1 MFGKRILNVEVYGD
15 QTIYGI
21 KNFKDSIVVPENSLY
36 CYQIADIGTFITD
49 KNFVTLTTLDMT
61 LALYSTISSPT
72 FSGTV
77 TFIDTS
83 VQPNT
88 TSTIKDYLKIAT
100 AADSYLTK
108 SNASSTYLTQT
119 NAASTYL
126 SQSSASTTYLTISNA
141 ASAYLSQSSA
151 STNYLTI
158 TNAATTYATKATPTF
173 SGTVTFIDTSVTP
186 NTTTTIN
193 NYLLETAANNTYLKK
208 AMQQVLIYHKRMHL
222 LLI

>member
-49 KNFVTLTTLDMT
+49 KNFVTLTTLNT
-61 LALYSTISSPT
+61 KLALYATISSPT

-88 TSTIKDYLKIAT
+88 TSTIKDYLKITT
-100 AADSYLTK
+100 AASTYLPQ
-108 SNASSTYLTQT
+108 SNAS
-119 NAASTYL
+119 STYL
-126 SQSSASTTYLTISNA
+126 SQSSAASTTYNLIASLTFTTTVTLTYQTS
-141 ASAYLSQSSA
+141 
-151 STNYLTI
+151 YLT
-158 TNAATTYATKATPTF
+158 ATRIA
-173 SGTVTFIDTSVTP
+173 
-186 NTTTTIN
+186 
-193 NYLLETAANNTYLKK
+193 
-208 AMQQVLIYHKRMHL
+208 
-222 LLI
+222 

>member
-21 KNFKDSIVVPENSLY
+21 KHFKDSIVVPENSLY

-49 KNFVTLTTLDMT
+49 KNFVTLTTLDTT
-61 LALYSTISSPT
+61 LALYATISSPI

-77 TFIDTS
+77 SFIDTS

-88 TSTIKDYLKIAT
+88 TSTIKD
-100 AADSYLTK
+100 YLTK

-126 SQSSASTTYLTISNA
+126 SQA
-141 ASAYLSQSSA
+141 
-151 STNYLTI
+151 
-158 TNAATTYATKATPTF
+158 
-173 SGTVTFIDTSVTP
+173 V
-186 NTTTTIN
+186 
-193 NYLLETAANNTYLKK
+193 
-208 AMQQVLIYHKRMHL
+208 HL